1 MIQSYQLTFAL
12 ASKNDFPKNG
22 STSCIL
28 LRVRRSNRYL
38 KIQKE
43 KKQRLDQQ
51 IIRLAIIETT
61 FLTTHANLFPQ
72 NLSYLKLLTHESLW
86 NLFVRFTT
94 TARLEEDIPR
104 SEHILYIGQFNAS
117 SQETYT
123 ASCWTTA
130 GDRKNLFE
138 VGPNFSERDRNDG
151 HVLVPLWRDNTFA
164 TPTHERERERDGK
177 RRGRR
182 TICPV
187 ASINFQFRDCLPRGT
202 SASLN
207 WKRSGD
213 ERSEKVELPWISI
226 DEFDLFDA
234 VGKVAIMTRI
244 N

>member
-22 STSCIL
+22 STSCIS
-28 LRVRRSNRYL
+28 LRVRRSNRYFS
-38 KIQKE
+38 
-43 KKQRLDQQ
+43 KKKKNRLDQQ

-104 SEHILYIGQFNAS
+104 SEHILYVGQFNAS

-164 TPTHERERERDGK
+164 TPTHERERERRKEEGK
-177 RRGRR
+177 KDNLSRRFDKFSISWLPPAWNVRQPKLETFRGWTEWKGWTPVDFDRRIRFIRRG
-182 TICPV
+182 
-187 ASINFQFRDCLPRGT
+187 
-202 SASLN
+202 
-207 WKRSGD
+207 W
-213 ERSEKVELPWISI
+213 
-226 DEFDLFDA
+226 
-234 VGKVAIMTRI
+234 
-244 N
+244 

>member
-1 MIQSYQLTFAL
+1 MKSFCSLYYNRSPRGRYSVRNTYYMSANLTRVRKKRIQRAAGRQLAIEKTF
-12 ASKNDFPKNG
+12 SKSGRTFLKEIEMMV
-22 STSCIL
+22 TCSCHFDETTPL
-28 LRVRRSNRYL
+28 LR
-38 KIQKE
+38 
-43 KKQRLDQQ
+43 
-51 IIRLAIIETT
+51 
-61 FLTTHANLFPQ
+61 
-72 NLSYLKLLTHESLW
+72 
-86 NLFVRFTT
+86 
-94 TARLEEDIPR
+94 
-104 SEHILYIGQFNAS
+104 
-117 SQETYT
+117 
-123 ASCWTTA
+123 
-130 GDRKNLFE
+130 
-138 VGPNFSERDRNDG
+138 
-151 HVLVPLWRDNTFA
+151 PLMN
-164 TPTHERERERDGK
+164 ERERDGK